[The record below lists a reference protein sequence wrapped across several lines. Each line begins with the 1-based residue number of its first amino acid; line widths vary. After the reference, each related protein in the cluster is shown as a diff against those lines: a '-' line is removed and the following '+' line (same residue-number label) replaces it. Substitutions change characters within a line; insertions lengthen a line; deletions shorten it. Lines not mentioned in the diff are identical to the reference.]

1 MNSTYFLV
9 PYVLFG
15 AYTACDGGNSIHQGG
30 SKLWSEK
37 YNISV
42 EATLEVIGGKW
53 KCVILCHLTH
63 GKRRTSDLKR
73 IMPAITQKMLTQQLR
88 ELENDGIVNRIV
100 YNQVPP
106 KVEYELSDYGRSLEP
121 ILNALCN
128 WGDQHIVKEYG
139 DKSAV
144 LEDNGLNDFNSDNRE
159 LVQP

>member
-1 MNSTYFLV
+1 M
-9 PYVLFG
+9 
-15 AYTACDGGNSIHQGG
+15 IR
-30 SKLWSEK
+30 KK

-63 GKRRTSDLKR
+63 GKKRTSDLKR

-88 ELENDGIVNRIV
+88 ELEDDGIVNRIV

-128 WGDQHIVKEYG
+128 WGDQHIIKEYG
-139 DKSAV
+139 DKFSV
-144 LEDNGLNDFNSDNRE
+144 LEDNGLNDFNTDNKE
-159 LVQP
+159 LMKP

>member
-1 MNSTYFLV
+1 V
-9 PYVLFG
+9 AKEV
-15 AYTACDGGNSIHQGG
+15 AV
-30 SKLWSEK
+30 KKK

-73 IMPAITQKMLTQQLR
+73 LMPGITQKMLIQQLR
-88 ELENDGIVNRIV
+88 ELEEDGIVDRNV

-106 KVEYELSDYGRSLEP
+106 KVEYELSTYGWSLKSV
-121 ILNALCN
+121 LDMLCN
-128 WGDQHIVKEYG
+128 WGEKHIIKEYG

-144 LEDNGLNDFNSDNRE
+144 LEDSFLND
-159 LVQP
+159 

>member
-1 MNSTYFLV
+1 MER
-9 PYVLFG
+9 
-15 AYTACDGGNSIHQGG
+15 
-30 SKLWSEK
+30 KK

-63 GKRRTSDLKR
+63 GKKRTGDLKR

-88 ELENDGIVNRIV
+88 ELENDGIVKRIV

-121 ILNALCN
+121 ILTALCN
-128 WGDQHIVKEYG
+128 WGDQHIMKEYG
-139 DKSAV
+139 DKAAV
-144 LEDNGLNDFNSDNRE
+144 LEDNGLW
-159 LVQP
+159 